1 MWWRLILV
9 KKNNIL
15 TVQDLA
21 VSYGHIQAIKKVDLV
36 VDEGEFVVLLGSNGA
51 GKSTL
56 LNALLGKVR
65 PIRGSIF
72 FMGKDITRWPT
83 ENIVASGISVV
94 LEGRGI
100 LPLMSVMDNL
110 ELGAYHVKHDLTSA
124 FKKVFDLFPIL
135 DERKKQQAGTLS
147 GGQQQMLAIGRAL
160 MSSPKLLLMD
170 EPSLGLAPIVVNLV
184 YEVILNLK
192 KAGQTIL
199 LTEQNARKALQF
211 ADRGCVFN
219 LGTSVLSGSARELCD
234 NPEVRKAYL
243 GC

>member
-15 TVQDLA
+15 TVKDLA

-56 LNALLGKVR
+56 LNALLAKVR
-65 PIRGSIF
+65 PSRGSIF
-72 FMGKDITRWPT
+72 FLGKEITLWPT
-83 ENIVASGISVV
+83 EKIVASGISVV

-110 ELGAYHVKHDLTSA
+110 ELGAYHVKHDLSPA
-124 FKKVFDLFPIL
+124 FKKVYDLFPIL
-135 DERKKQQAGTLS
+135 NERKKQQAGTLS

-170 EPSLGLAPIVVNLV
+170 EPSLGLAPIVVNQV

-199 LTEQNARKALQF
+199 LTEQNARKALQY
-211 ADRGCVFN
+211 ADRGYVFN
-219 LGTSVLSGSARELCD
+219 LGTSVLSSSAQELSN

-243 GC
+243 GG